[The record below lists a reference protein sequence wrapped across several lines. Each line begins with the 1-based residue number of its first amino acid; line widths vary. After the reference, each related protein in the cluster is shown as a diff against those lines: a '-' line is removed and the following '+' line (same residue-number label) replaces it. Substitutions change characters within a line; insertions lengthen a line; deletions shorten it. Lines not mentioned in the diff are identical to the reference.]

1 MRRVIISGGGTGGH
15 IYPAITIAR
24 AIADIEPT
32 EFLYVGSKIGL
43 ENTLIPKEGLPF
55 VTLDVRGLERKISVR
70 NLVTLGKTAGSLI
83 KAEGIIRKFKPDVV
97 IGTGG
102 FVCGPV
108 LLAASLSGVPT
119 LIQEQNVIPGVT
131 NTILSRFV
139 NRVALGYEEA
149 AARFKRKD
157 ILVYTGNPVRKDI
170 LTVTREEGRKA
181 LGLDPDKFTLLVAG
195 GSRGARSINTAMI
208 EVHKYFRNDE
218 HIQILHVTGD
228 HEYDR
233 VVKQLPGIECR
244 GRYGKGSRIIP
255 YLHHMPEALAACDLA
270 VYRAGAV
277 GLAELTVRGVPSIL
291 IPYPYAAEDHQR
303 YNAQALV
310 MCGAAKMILDK
321 MLTGRELLEEIIH
334 LKDDPKA
341 LAAMA
346 QASRSMGKPQAAHDI
361 AELALGLDPDK
372 FTLLVAGGSRGARSI
387 NTAMIEVHKYFRN
400 DEHIQILHVTG
411 DHEYDR
417 VVKQLPGIECRGR
430 YGKGSRIIP
439 YLHHM
444 PEALAA
450 CDLAVYRA
458 GAVGLA
464 ELTVR
469 GVPSILI
476 PYPYAAEDHQRY
488 NAQALV
494 MCGAAKMILDKM
506 LTGRELLEEIIH
518 LKDDPKAL
526 AAMAQASRSMGKPQ
540 AAHDIAELALSIA
553 RKRRR

>member
-55 VTLDVRGLERKISVR
+55 VTLDVRGLERKISFR

-83 KAEGIIRKFKPDVV
+83 KAEGIIHKFKPDVV

-149 AARFKRKD
+149 AARFKRKN

-208 EVHKYFRNDE
+208 EVHKYFRNDD

-233 VVKQLPGIECR
+233 VVKQLQV
-244 GRYGKGSRIIP
+244 SNV
-255 YLHHMPEALAACDLA
+255 AAA
-270 VYRAGAV
+270 MEKGAV
-277 GLAELTVRGVPSIL
+277 SFRICTICRMPWLPVTW
-291 IPYPYAAEDHQR
+291 PY
-303 YNAQALV
+303 
-310 MCGAAKMILDK
+310 
-321 MLTGRELLEEIIH
+321 TGPVLS
-334 LKDDPKA
+334 A
-341 LAAMA
+341 W
-346 QASRSMGKPQAAHDI
+346 
-361 AELALGLDPDK
+361 
-372 FTLLVAGGSRGARSI
+372 
-387 NTAMIEVHKYFRN
+387 RN
-400 DEHIQILHVTG
+400 
-411 DHEYDR
+411 
-417 VVKQLPGIECRGR
+417 
-430 YGKGSRIIP
+430 
-439 YLHHM
+439 
-444 PEALAA
+444 
-450 CDLAVYRA
+450 
-458 GAVGLA
+458 
-464 ELTVR
+464 
-469 GVPSILI
+469 
-476 PYPYAAEDHQRY
+476 
-488 NAQALV
+488 
-494 MCGAAKMILDKM
+494 
-506 LTGRELLEEIIH
+506 
-518 LKDDPKAL
+518 
-526 AAMAQASRSMGKPQ
+526 
-540 AAHDIAELALSIA
+540 
-553 RKRRR
+553 